1 MSIKAIL
8 FDLDGTLLPMDQE
21 KFLKA
26 YIGGLAKAAEPHGYE
41 PMTITSSI
49 LAGTAAMIK
58 NNGEKTNEAVFWD
71 AMAKV
76 YGEAVMKDIHI
87 FDEFYQTDFQKIKD
101 VCGFAPQA
109 ATVVSKIKEKG
120 LRVALATNPLFP
132 AAATESR
139 IHWAGLEP
147 RDFEVFTSYETS
159 KYSKPNLDYYK
170 EMLLELRLEPEECM
184 MVGNDVADDMVATK
198 LGMSVFLLK
207 DCLINTKNEDISTY
221 PQGGFDELLS
231 YIENLNIADQCLDG

>member
-21 KFLKA
+21 TFLKA

-49 LAGTAAMIK
+49 LAGTTAMLK
-58 NNGEKTNEAVFWD
+58 NDGEKTNEAVFWD
-71 AMAKV
+71 ALAKI

-109 ATVVSKIKEKG
+109 ATMISKIKEKG
-120 LRVALATNPLFP
+120 LRVALAINPLFP
-132 AAATESR
+132 TVATESR
-139 IHWAGLEP
+139 IRWAGLNP
-147 RDFEVFTSYETS
+147 NDFEFFTTYETS
-159 KYSKPNLDYYK
+159 TYSKPNLEYYK
-170 EMLLELRLEPEECM
+170 ELLKKLCLTPEECVM
-184 MVGNDVADDMVATK
+184 IGNDVEDDMVVTN
-198 LGMSVFLLK
+198 LGMKAFLLT
-207 DCLINTKNEDISTY
+207 DCMINKRGTDISAY
-221 PQGGFDELLS
+221 PHGSFAELIS
-231 YIENLNIADQCLDG
+231 YIDTL

>member
-8 FDLDGTLLPMDQE
+8 FDLDGTLLPMNQE

-49 LAGTAAMIK
+49 LAGTTAMLK
-58 NNGEKTNEAVFWD
+58 NDGEKTNEAVFWD
-71 AMAKV
+71 ALAKI
-76 YGEAVMKDIHI
+76 YGEAVLEDIHI

-109 ATVVSKIKEKG
+109 AIVVSKIKEKG

-132 AAATESR
+132 TIATESR
-139 IHWAGLEP
+139 IRWAGLDP
-147 RDFEVFTSYETS
+147 NDFEMFTTYETS
-159 KYSKPNLDYYK
+159 KYSKPNLNYYK
-170 EMLLELRLEPEECM
+170 EVLSELELEPEECL
-184 MVGNDVADDMVATK
+184 MVGNDVADDMAVTN
-198 LGMSVFLLK
+198 LGMNVFLLT
-207 DCLINTKNEDISTY
+207 DCLINTKNEDISRY
-221 PQGGFDELLS
+221 PHGGFDELMS
-231 YIENLNIADQCLDG
+231 YIENLNIVDQSLDG

>member
-21 KFLKA
+21 TFLKA

-49 LAGTAAMIK
+49 LAGTTAMLK
-58 NNGEKTNEAVFWD
+58 NDGEKTNEAVFWD
-71 AMAKV
+71 ALAKI
-76 YGEAVMKDIHI
+76 YGEAVRKDIHI

-109 ATVVSKIKEKG
+109 ATVISKIKEKG

-132 AAATESR
+132 TIATESR
-139 IHWAGLEP
+139 IRWAGLDP
-147 RDFEVFTSYETS
+147 NDFEMFTTYETS
-159 KYSKPNLDYYK
+159 KYSKPNLNYYK
-170 EMLLELRLEPEECM
+170 EVLSELELEPEECL
-184 MVGNDVADDMVATK
+184 MVGNDVADDMIVTK
-198 LGMSVFLLK
+198 LGMNVFLLT
-207 DCLINTKNEDISTY
+207 DCLINTKNEDISRY
-221 PQGGFDELLS
+221 PHGDFDKLLQ
-231 YIENLNIADQCLDG
+231 YIENFE